1 MSGMEQALLQI
12 IGLAAS
18 VIALTLGLA
27 RMMLK
32 SNERIMLQLIERIDE
47 RLSRVESA
55 LNEVL
60 SEFRRRVRPVRA
72 KDDRGS

>member
-1 MSGMEQALLQI
+1 MEQALLQI

-27 RMMLK
+27 RMMIK
-32 SNERIMLQLIERIDE
+32 SNEHIMLQLIERVDE
-47 RLSRVESA
+47 RLSRVELA

-60 SEFRRRVRPVRA
+60 SEFKRRMIPP
-72 KDDRGS
+72 K

>member
-1 MSGMEQALLQI
+1 MEQALLQI

-72 KDDRGS
+72 KDDRG

>member
-47 RLSRVESA
+47 RLSRVEVA

-60 SEFRRRVRPVRA
+60 SEFRRRMIRPSRA
-72 KDDRGS
+72 KDERE

>member
-1 MSGMEQALLQI
+1 MEQALLQI

-47 RLSRVESA
+47 RLSRVEVA
-55 LNEVL
+55 LNDVL
-60 SEFRRRVRPVRA
+60 SEFRRRMTRSSRS
-72 KDDRGS
+72 KDVGG

>member
-1 MSGMEQALLQI
+1 MEQALLQI

-27 RMMLK
+27 RMMIK
-32 SNERIMLQLIERIDE
+32 SNESIMLRLIERVDE

-55 LNEVL
+55 LNELV
-60 SEFRRRVRPVRA
+60 SEMKRNVNRARVRKNSAEKV
-72 KDDRGS
+72 

>member
-1 MSGMEQALLQI
+1 MEQALLQI

-60 SEFRRRVRPVRA
+60 SEFRRRMRPART
-72 KDDRGS
+72 KDDAG

>member
-1 MSGMEQALLQI
+1 MEQALLQI

-27 RMMLK
+27 RMMIK
-32 SNERIMLQLIERIDE
+32 SNESIMLRLIERIDE

-55 LNEVL
+55 LNELV
-60 SEFRRRVRPVRA
+60 SEMKRNVNRARVRKNSAEKV
-72 KDDRGS
+72 